1 MLINFF
7 YLPGCIIGA
16 LLSDIPL
23 LGPKKLITFAL
34 IAQAVIGYIMA
45 GCYKYLNTPTNIG
58 GFVVVYGIFLSLGE
72 LGPGNNIGLLASK
85 TSSTAIRGQ
94 YYGLAAAF
102 GKIGAFSGSY
112 ALAAIQKNA
121 GTDTLKAGQDPFW
134 VASTLALF
142 AAALAWFCL
151 PAVGQDTID
160 EEDVKFR
167 AYLEEN
173 GYDTG
178 KMGLGGL
185 GQPAPERVAEE
196 GKGVEVGT

>member
-1 MLINFF
+1 M
-7 YLPGCIIGA
+7 
-16 LLSDIPL
+16 SDIPS

-34 IAQAVIGYIMA
+34 IAQAAIGYIMA
-45 GCYKYLNTPTNIG
+45 GCYKYLNTPSNIG
-58 GFVVVYGIFLSLGE
+58 AFVVIYGIFLSLGE

-121 GTDTLKAGQDPFW
+121 GTDKLRAGQDPFW
-134 VASTLALF
+134 VASSLALF
-142 AAALAWFCL
+142 AAGLAWFCL
-151 PAVGQDTID
+151 PSVGQDTID
-160 EEDVKFR
+160 EEDVRFR

-173 GYDTG
+173 GFDTG

-185 GQPAPERVAEE
+185 GQPAQERVVED
-196 GKGVEVGT
+196 GKVGR